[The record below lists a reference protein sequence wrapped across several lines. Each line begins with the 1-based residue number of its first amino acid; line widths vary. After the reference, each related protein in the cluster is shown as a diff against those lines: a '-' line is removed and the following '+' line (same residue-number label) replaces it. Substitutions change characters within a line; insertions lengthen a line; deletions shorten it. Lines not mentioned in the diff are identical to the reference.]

1 MPKSDLTQAL
11 TAIEPKT
18 KAAKVREVMPVIEQ
32 RIAAGVRIA
41 DILKTLKDSGID
53 LTEATLKSYLY
64 RYRRK
69 HQAKTKGQQSASRT
83 VGMRHHLNLA
93 NPNLYRTK
101 QIRSKHQHL
110 AARSRCRSLTA

>member
-11 TAIEPKT
+11 TAMEPKT

-41 DILKTLKDSGID
+41 DILKTLQGRGID

-69 HQAKTKGQQSASRT
+69 QGKAVRRQTELVGTRRPADLPASTQPGEWRCCINPP
-83 VGMRHHLNLA
+83 RH
-93 NPNLYRTK
+93 
-101 QIRSKHQHL
+101 
-110 AARSRCRSLTA
+110 AAS